1 MRLVNVVG
9 IVVGLYLLVQ
19 SYRLVRQRREDV
31 FSFLTWLAVGLT
43 LVVVSLFPSITDYAM
58 QLLGMEM
65 RAYALFTLGILLSY
79 ILLFRLSRALWRLDR
94 SLSDLNEELSL
105 LKVRRSQDSN
115 GATEE
120 AHEGKP

>member
-120 AHEGKP
+120 AHEEKP